1 MDDRRTIRYKT
12 AINEAMREEMER
24 DEKVFVIGEDVDIF
38 GGVFKITRGLV
49 EKFGNRRVRGTPISE
64 SAFIGLAAGASM
76 TGLRPIVE
84 IMYMDFALVGMDQL
98 INQAASSCYMSGG
111 KVKLPIVIRGQY
123 GSGTREAAQHS
134 RSIEAWFVNTP
145 GIKVLMPSTVYDAK
159 GLLKSAIRDDNPVLY
174 LENRVMYNENDEV
187 PRGEWLVPIGV
198 AAVRRQGTDITVVA
212 TGYAVKKSLAAA
224 EALSGKIDVEVIDP
238 RTLDPLDM
246 DTILKSVEKTGALL
260 VAQEGVVKAGFAAEV
275 IRRVVE
281 EGFGLLKRPPKALG
295 AWDVPV
301 PFSPVLED
309 ATIPQ
314 SEDITR
320 SIGEVLGKKV

>member
-224 EALSGKIDVEVIDP
+224 EALSGMIDVEVIDP

-309 ATIPQ
+309 AAIPQ

-320 SIGEVLGKKV
+320 SIGEILGRKV

>member
-84 IMYMDFALVGMDQL
+84 VMYMDFALVGMDQL

-187 PRGEWLVPIGV
+187 PVGEWLVPIGV
-198 AAVRRQGTDITVVA
+198 AAVRRQGMDITVVA

-260 VAQEGVVKAGFAAEV
+260 VAQEGVAKAGFAAEL

-309 ATIPQ
+309 AAIPQ

-320 SIGEVLGKKV
+320 SIGEILGRKV